1 MLTLE
6 TQRENVW
13 FGYNSIE
20 YLIIKMDLDAHI
32 RNSDESILWSLSL
45 ATSLFPNTS
54 EEIYAIHKSHY
65 TELRFVTS
73 KGKPS

>member
-6 TQRENVW
+6 
-13 FGYNSIE
+13 
-20 YLIIKMDLDAHI
+20 I
-32 RNSDESILWSLSL
+32 RMNESLQFSDLSL
-45 ATSLFPNTS
+45 ATSLFPTTS

-65 TELRFVTS
+65 TKLRFVTS